1 MRSGGGKMSV
11 EGNKSAVRRFTQA
24 LDSNDLSILPEICTP
39 ACADTW
45 SQGISSDPWTDHH
58 IDLKQLVAEG
68 DHVVAV
74 VETRGRIVGD
84 YYGVPGRGKSFTN
97 KGAVVYRLENE
108 KIASV
113 DIYFDDL
120 RIVTEQLG
128 ATLLPP
134 QS

>member
-45 SQGISSDPWTDHH
+45 SQGINSDPWTDHH

>member
-11 EGNKSAVRRFTQA
+11 EDNKSAVRQFTQA

-45 SQGISSDPWTDHH
+45 SQGINSDPWTDHH

-84 YYGVPGRGKSFTN
+84 YYGVPGRGKAFTN
-97 KGAVVYRLENE
+97 KGAVVYRFENE

-113 DIYFDDL
+113 DTYFDDL